1 MPRETAARRYAR
13 ALLEIAQEE
22 GALERFEG
30 ELTRIAELLDSNGD
44 LRQVLLNPVF
54 EADARK
60 RIVRELAA
68 RLEVG
73 PLVTN
78 FLCLLLDKRK
88 LARLP
93 EIARIYREL
102 VDRAA
107 GRIEA
112 QLVAAAALDG
122 DLPARIADELSKWT
136 GKQVRLK
143 TKVDPEL
150 IGGVVARIDGL
161 VLDGSLRTQI
171 EELRERLAK
180 G

>member
-13 ALLEIAQEE
+13 ALFEIAQEE
-22 GALERFEG
+22 GTLERFEG
-30 ELTRIAELLDSNGD
+30 ELVRVVDLLGSNDD
-44 LRQVLLNPVF
+44 LQHVLLNPVF

-60 RIVRELAA
+60 QIVRELAV
-68 RLEVG
+68 RLSVG

-88 LARLP
+88 LAQLP
-93 EIARIYREL
+93 AIARIYREL

-122 DLPARIADELSKWT
+122 DLPARIAEELSKWT

-150 IGGVVARIDGL
+150 IGGVVARVNGL
-161 VLDGSLRTQI
+161 VLDGSIRTQLD
-171 EELRERLAK
+171 ELRERLAK

>member
-1 MPRETAARRYAR
+1 MARETAARRYAR

-22 GALERFEG
+22 GALERFE
-30 ELTRIAELLDSNGD
+30 EEMTRVADVLGASRD
-44 LRQVLLNPVF
+44 LKQVLLNPIF
-54 EADARK
+54 EVKARK
-60 RIVRELAA
+60 GILREVAQ
-68 RLEVG
+68 RLSVG

-88 LARLP
+88 LRLLP
-93 EIARIYREL
+93 EIVRIYREL

-122 DLPARIADELSKWT
+122 GAPARVAAELSKWT
-136 GKQVRLK
+136 GKQVRLS
-143 TKVDPEL
+143 TSVDPAL
-150 IGGVVARIDGL
+150 IGGVVVRVGGL
-161 VLDGSLRTQI
+161 VLDGSIRTQLD
-171 EELRERLAK
+171 ELRERLAR